1 MEFLQDQR
9 EEERKA
15 IIARYKHLLNVC
27 SPFLTTRD
35 VNKIRKAVDIVLDIY
50 KEERNSHGK
59 PFVYYPME
67 LARIISEEIGLA
79 TTSIIASLIYQP
91 VKQGKLDIKQV
102 KNLFGEQIASIV
114 TDVIKITEASATN
127 QSLQSDNLRKFIL
140 SLAGDVR
147 VLMIQLAIRLFKLRN
162 IELYPENTRER
173 IALEATYLFSPLAH
187 RLGLYNIK
195 GELDDLA
202 MKVIQPE
209 LYESIAKKL
218 EETEYLRT
226 QFVSKFVKPITD
238 SLDKNRFKYEIKW
251 RTKKVHS
258 IYRKMKA
265 QNVEFEEIMDTFAI
279 RIILESKPKN
289 EKADC
294 WRVYSLITDL
304 YPPNVKRMRDWI
316 SIPKSS
322 GYESLHTTVMSPIGR
337 WVEIQIRTRR
347 MDEIAEKGFAAH
359 WKYKGQKSEQE
370 LDKLLNSFR
379 DILEDSTLNAQDVLD
394 NFKMNAYSDEVF
406 VFTPKGDLIKL
417 PKGATVL
424 DFAFEIHSEV
434 GARCVGAKVNN
445 RVVPLR
451 QELKNGDQIELNLS
465 KTQKPKQDWL
475 SFVVTTKAKTKIKK
489 ELDNERIKTAEEG
502 KEILKRKFRN
512 WKITLNDVVTNKII
526 KQYKLRTAV
535 DLYYNIATELIN
547 PLDIKTFLLQE
558 QAIEKGVEVDKPTE
572 FENKQGESVKG
583 LEPILFDD
591 RNIKGLNYRFAKC
604 CKPLEG
610 DSIVGFV
617 TLSGEVS
624 IHRKDCRNAVSMT
637 TRLGYREIRV
647 MWRSATEV
655 VHAALLLTG
664 TDRSGLVG
672 DLSSVI
678 GKDTNVS
685 LRSISMDAKGREFE
699 GTIRLQANSMAT
711 LELLIQ
717 RLLKVDGV
725 KKITRME

>member
-1 MEFLQDQR
+1 MEPNLIQI
-9 EEERKA
+9 EEERKS
-15 IIARYKHLLNVC
+15 ILSKYRHLLSVC

-35 VNKIRKAVDIVLDIY
+35 VNKIRKAIDLLLDIY
-50 KEERNSHGK
+50 KEERNAHGK

-67 LARIISEEIGLA
+67 VARIISEEIGLA
-79 TTSIIASLIYQP
+79 TTSIIASLLYQP
-91 VKQGKLDIKQV
+91 VKQGRLDKKMV
-102 KNLFGEQIASIV
+102 KNVFGEQILSIV
-114 TDVIKITEASATN
+114 EDVIKITEASSN
-127 QSLQSDNLRKFIL
+127 YQSLQSENLRKFLL

-147 VLMIQLAIRLFKLRN
+147 VLMIQLAIRLYKLRHVD
-162 IELYPENTRER
+162 LYPENTRER

-202 MKVIQPE
+202 MKVTQPE
-209 LYESIAKKL
+209 LYVSIETKL
-218 EETEYLRT
+218 NETQGLRSE
-226 QFVSKFVKPITD
+226 FVSQFVKPITD

-258 IYRKMKA
+258 IYRKMKS
-265 QNVEFEEIMDTFAI
+265 QNVEFEEVMDTFAI
-279 RIILESKPKN
+279 RIILDSKPKN

-294 WRVYSLITDL
+294 WRVYSLITDT

-347 MDEIAEKGFAAH
+347 MDEVAEKGFAAH
-359 WKYKGQKSEQE
+359 WKYKGQKSEEE
-370 LDKLLNSFR
+370 LDKLLNNFR
-379 DILEDSTLNAQDVLD
+379 DVLEDSSLNTLDVLE
-394 NFKMNAYSDEVF
+394 NYKMNAYSDEVF

-451 QELKNGDQIELNLS
+451 QELKNGDQIELQLS
-465 KTQKPKQDWL
+465 KQQKPKQDWL

-489 ELDNERIKTAEEG
+489 ELDNERIKTADAG

-512 WKITLNDVVTNKII
+512 WKIPFTDLVINKII
-526 KQYKLRTAV
+526 RHYKFKTAL
-535 DLYYNIATELIN
+535 DLYCQIATEDLN
-547 PLDIKTFLLQE
+547 PIDIKAYLAQSQVE
-558 QAIEKGVEVDKPTE
+558 EKNLEADKTTE
-572 FENKQGESVKG
+572 FENKAPEPDKSDG
-583 LEPILFDD
+583 PILFNDQGF
-591 RNIKGLNYRFAKC
+591 KGLKYRFAKC
-604 CKPLEG
+604 CKPVEG

-624 IHRKDCRNAVSMT
+624 IHRKDCSNAIGMSN
-637 TRLGYREIRV
+637 RFGYREIQV
-647 MWRSATEV
+647 VWRSASEGI
-655 VHAALLLTG
+655 HASLLLNG
-664 TDRSGLVG
+664 VDRSGLVG
-672 DLSSVI
+672 DISSVI
-678 GKDTNVS
+678 GKESRVA
-685 LRSISMDAKGREFE
+685 LRSISLDTKGRDFE
-699 GTIRLQANSMAT
+699 GLIRLVASSSEI
-711 LELLIQ
+711 LEIITQ
-717 RLLKVDGV
+717 RLLRVEGV
-725 KKITRME
+725 KKISRID

>member
-9 EEERKA
+9 EEERRT

-67 LARIISEEIGLA
+67 LARIITEEIGLA
-79 TTSIIASLIYQP
+79 TTSIIAALIYQP

-102 KNLFGEQIASIV
+102 KTLFGEQIASIV
-114 TDVIKITEASATN
+114 TDIIKITEASATN

-147 VLMIQLAIRLFKLRN
+147 VLMIQLAIRLYKLRN

-209 LYESIAKKL
+209 VYESIARKL
-218 EETEYLRT
+218 EETETLRT
-226 QFVSKFVKPITD
+226 QFVSQFVKPITD

-279 RIILESKPKN
+279 RIILETKPKN

-294 WRVYSLITDL
+294 WRVYSMITDL

-370 LDKLLNSFR
+370 LDNLLNSFR
-379 DILEDSTLNAQDVLD
+379 DVLEDSTLNAQDVLD

-465 KTQKPKQDWL
+465 KTQMPKQDWL

-489 ELDNERIKTAEEG
+489 ELDNDRIKTAEDG
-502 KEILKRKFRN
+502 KEILRRKFRN
-512 WKITLNDVVTNKII
+512 WKIVLNDVVINKII
-526 KQYKLRTAV
+526 KQYKLKTAV
-535 DLYYNIATELIN
+535 DLYFNIATEVIN
-547 PLDIKTFLLQE
+547 PLDIKTFLQQE
-558 QAIEKGVEVDKPTE
+558 QAVEKGVEIDKLTE
-572 FENKQGESVKG
+572 FENKPGEQIKG

-591 RNIKGLNYRFAKC
+591 RNIKGLSYRFAKC

-610 DSIVGFV
+610 DAIVGFV
-617 TLSGEVS
+617 TISGDIS

-637 TRLGYREIRV
+637 TRMGYREIKV

-655 VHAALLLTG
+655 VHATLVLKG
-664 TDRSGLVG
+664 TDRAGLVG

-678 GKDTNVS
+678 GKDSNVS

-699 GTIRLQANSMAT
+699 GNIRLQANSIAT

-717 RLLKVDGV
+717 RLLKVEGV
-725 KKITRME
+725 KKLSRME

>member
-1 MEFLQDQR
+1 MELTPNHL
-9 EEERKA
+9 EEERKE
-15 IIARYKHLLNVC
+15 IIFRYRQLLTIS
-27 SPFLTTRD
+27 SPFLTKKD
-35 VNKIRKAVDIVLDIY
+35 LDKIRKATEIVLEIY
-50 KEERNSHGK
+50 KEERDSHQQ
-59 PFVYYPME
+59 PFVYYPLE
-67 LARIISEEIGLA
+67 LARIISEEVGLA
-79 TTSIIASLIYQP
+79 TTSIISSLLYQP
-91 VKQGKLDIKQV
+91 VKQGKLELKQV
-102 KNLFGEQIASIV
+102 KTLFGEQVASIIQ
-114 TDVIKITEASATN
+114 DVIKITEASTSN

-147 VLMIQLAIRLFKLRN
+147 VLMIQLAIRLYKLRN
-162 IELYPENTRER
+162 IHLYPEPTRER

-202 MKVIQPE
+202 MRVNQPE
-209 LYESIAKKL
+209 MYESIAKKL
-218 EETEYLRT
+218 EETEILRSE
-226 QFVSKFVKPITD
+226 FVGKFVKPITD

-265 QNVEFEEIMDTFAI
+265 QNVEFEEVMDTFAI
-279 RIILESKPKN
+279 RLILESKPKN

-359 WKYKGQKSEQE
+359 WKYKGQKSEE
-370 LDKLLNSFR
+370 DLDKLLNGFR
-379 DILEDSTLNAQDVLD
+379 DVLEDSTLSAQDVLD

-434 GARCVGAKVNN
+434 GAHCIGAKVNN
-445 RVVPLR
+445 RVVTLR

-465 KTQKPKQDWL
+465 KIQKPKQDWL

-489 ELDNERIKTAEEG
+489 ELDNERIRIAEAG
-502 KEILKRKFRN
+502 NEILKRKFRN
-512 WKITLNDVVTNKII
+512 WKIGFNDLLINKII
-526 KQYKLRTAV
+526 KHYKFKTAI
-535 DLYYNIATELIN
+535 DLYYNVATEVLDPI
-547 PLDIKTFLLQE
+547 DIKAYLQQE
-558 QAIEKGVEVDKPTE
+558 QTVEKEVEVDKTTE
-572 FENKQGESVKG
+572 FENKPGEPIKG
-583 LEPILFDD
+583 QEPILFDD
-591 RNIKGLNYRFAKC
+591 KNITGLRYRFAKC

-617 TLSGEVS
+617 TLSGEIS
-624 IHRKDCRNAVSMT
+624 IHRKDCTNAISMT
-637 TRLGYREIRV
+637 TRLGYREIKV
-647 MWRSATEV
+647 MWRSAREV
-655 VHAALLLTG
+655 VHANLLLVG
-664 TDRSGLVG
+664 QDRPGLVG

-678 GKDTNVS
+678 GRDTNVS

-699 GTIRLQANSMAT
+699 GTIRLMANSRVT
-711 LELLIQ
+711 LDALIQ

-725 KKITRME
+725 RKVTPLE